1 MQKRLIAVCL
11 LIALIGSGF
20 SQVAVYAGF
29 QLNQDYIVKNLCVN
43 RNRPEMHCNGRCYL
57 MSKLKQ
63 VNEKEK
69 KQAARDNLNRM
80 ETSFLQRAYMINL
93 NAPVTALV
101 VAHFPP
107 YQYTYCSQYI
117 TTVFRPPKLTV

>member
-1 MQKRLIAVCL
+1 MQNRFIAVCL

-20 SQVAVYAGF
+20 SQFAVYAGF
-29 QLNQDYIVKNLCVN
+29 QLNQDYIAKNLCVN

-63 VNEKEK
+63 VTEKEK

-80 ETSFLQRAYMINL
+80 EISFLQRPQKIAFNP
-93 NAPVTALV
+93 PVTASV
-101 VAHFPP
+101 VTSFPP
-107 YQYTYCSQYI
+107 YHYTYYSRYI
-117 TTVFRPPKLTV
+117 STVFRPPKLLV

>member
-1 MQKRLIAVCL
+1 MQKKLTAICL

-29 QLNQDYIVKNLCVN
+29 QLNQDYIAKNLCVN

-80 ETSFLQRAYMINL
+80 ETSFLQRACTISFK
-93 NAPVTALV
+93 APVTALV
-101 VAHFPP
+101 VTNFPH

-117 TTVFRPPKLTV
+117 TTVFRPPKMMV